1 MLDIGG
7 QELLL
12 ITIVLLVVV
21 GPKELPKVIVTMREM
36 IRKLRAVASDFH
48 KTLDDL
54 VEESDI
60 KSDITEVKQSFD
72 SYAMLDDELHTM
84 LEEDANAIQKDMSA
98 KAVKPKKKKTTPTP
112 RNSAKAAKTSSKKK
126 SATSKSSV

>member
-36 IRKLRAVASDFH
+36 IRKLRAVAADFH
-48 KTLDDL
+48 NTLDDL
-54 VEESDI
+54 VEEADI

-84 LEEDANAIQKDMSA
+84 LEEDANSIQKDMSS
-98 KAVKPKKKKTTPTP
+98 KAVKPKKKKTKPT
-112 RNSAKAAKTSSKKK
+112 KTAKTSSKKK
-126 SATSKSSV
+126 SATPKSSA

>member
-36 IRKLRAVASDFH
+36 IRKLRAVATDFH

-54 VEESDI
+54 VEEADI

-84 LEEDANAIQKDMSA
+84 LEEDANAIHQQMDS
-98 KAVKPKKKKTTPTP
+98 KAVKPKKKKTKPK
-112 RNSAKAAKTSSKKK
+112 NSAKTSSKKK
-126 SATSKSSV
+126 RATPKSSA

>member
-54 VEESDI
+54 VEEADI

-84 LEEDANAIQKDMSA
+84 LEEDANAIHQADEILK
-98 KAVKPKKKKTTPTP
+98 
-112 RNSAKAAKTSSKKK
+112 R
-126 SATSKSSV
+126 

>member
-36 IRKLRAVASDFH
+36 IRKLRSVASDFH

-84 LEEDANAIQKDMSA
+84 LEEDTNAIYQEMDS
-98 KAVKPKKKKTTPTP
+98 KAVKPKKKTTKP
-112 RNSAKAAKTSSKKK
+112 RNAAKTSSKKK
-126 SATSKSSV
+126 SATPKSSV